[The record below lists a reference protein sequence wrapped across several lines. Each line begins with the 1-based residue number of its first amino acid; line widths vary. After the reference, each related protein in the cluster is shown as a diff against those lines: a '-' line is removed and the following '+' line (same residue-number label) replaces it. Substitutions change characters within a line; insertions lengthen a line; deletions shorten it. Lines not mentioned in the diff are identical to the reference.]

1 MTPEEARF
9 LSGNEDEQCLKDLYR
24 LRDSKEPVSH
34 KELYKIVNIL
44 LAKISDAKSEAV
56 WESYDGR

>member
-9 LSGNEDEQCLKDLYR
+9 LSGGEQCLKDLYR

-44 LAKISDAKSEAV
+44 FAKISDAKSEAV
-56 WESYDGR
+56 WGSYDGK